1 MKRDFLAVSIAI
13 AVAIG
18 SIVIPLANAA
28 ANDST
33 IFNLVKS
40 AGAVYID

>member
-1 MKRDFLAVSIAI
+1 MTKNFLAVSIAF

-18 SIVIPLANAA
+18 SSVIPLANAA